1 MLKKS
6 LRALALAA
14 SALLLSGAASA
25 QLNPYQKGPDPTT
38 SALERNGTF
47 SVRTSEVSRLSALGF
62 GGGRIWYPTAS
73 GQYGLIAVS
82 PGFTAPGS
90 SMYFW
95 GERLSTHGF
104 VVIVIDTTTVL
115 DQPEQRASQLMAAL
129 NHVTDLGRSRS
140 SPLYGKVDAT
150 RRAVAGHSM
159 GGGGALVAAAGN
171 PSLKAAIPMAPWNLA
186 SVLRFGGIRV
196 PTMVLACQ
204 LDAIAPTAIH
214 ASAFYTA
221 LPASTPKA
229 YAEMRGD
236 DHLCVMDGGGH
247 YATLG
252 KLGIAWAKRWI
263 DNDRRYDSWIQG
275 AGWNALSTLE
285 VSDKRRGG
293 F

>member
-1 MLKKS
+1 MLKNS
-6 LRALALAA
+6 LRAFAIAA
-14 SALLLSGAASA
+14 SALLLSTAASA

-38 SALERNGTF
+38 SALERNGSF
-47 SVRTSEVSRLSALGF
+47 AVRTTDVSRLSALGF
-62 GGGRIWYPTAS
+62 GGGRIWYPTAT
-73 GQYGLIAVS
+73 GTYGVIAVS

-90 SMYFW
+90 TMYFW
-95 GERLSTHGF
+95 GERLATHGF

-115 DQPEQRASQLMAAL
+115 DQPEQRATQLTAAL
-129 NHVTDLGRSRS
+129 DHVVSLSRSRTS
-140 SPLYGKVDAT
+140 ALYNKVDPT

-159 GGGGALVAAAGN
+159 GGGGTLVAAVRDR
-171 PSLKAAIPMAPWNLA
+171 SLKAAIPMAPWNLA
-186 SVLRFGGIRV
+186 SVVTFPTVRV
-196 PTMVLACQ
+196 PTLILACQ

-221 LPASTPKA
+221 LPAGTPKA

-236 DHLCVMDGGGH
+236 DHLCVMNGGGH

-263 DNDRRYDSWIQG
+263 DDDRRYDSWIEG
-275 AGWNALSTLE
+275 AGWNSLSAVE

>member
-1 MLKKS
+1 MK
-6 LRALALAA
+6 
-14 SALLLSGAASA
+14 
-25 QLNPYQKGPDPTT
+25 
-38 SALERNGTF
+38 
-47 SVRTSEVSRLSALGF
+47 
-62 GGGRIWYPTAS
+62 
-73 GQYGLIAVS
+73 S

-115 DQPEQRASQLMAAL
+115 DQPEQRASLLMAAL
-129 NHVTDLGRSRS
+129 DHVTDLDLSRVS
-140 SPLYGKVDAT
+140 
-150 RRAVAGHSM
+150 
-159 GGGGALVAAAGN
+159 ALVAAAGN

-214 ASAFYTA
+214 ASAFYRA
-221 LPASTPKA
+221 LPSSTPKA

-236 DHLCVMDGGGH
+236 DHLCVMNGGGRD
-247 YATLG
+247 ASLG

-263 DNDRRYDSWIQG
+263 DNDRRCDSW
-275 AGWNALSTLE
+275 LE
-285 VSDKRRGG
+285 RAQHPRGVGPAARRVLTPSCLRRGSVA
-293 F
+293 